1 MIEKKVESGKKKEID
16 DKSGVEG
23 KKTKGKKGMRGG
35 KEGIRGKKKIGEKEK
50 IYEESGDMKDVEKN
64 KTIFGSPA
72 LEHRH
77 FLKSFAAFKRQG
89 K

>member
-1 MIEKKVESGKKKEID
+1 MN
-16 DKSGVEG
+16 
-23 KKTKGKKGMRGG
+23 
-35 KEGIRGKKKIGEKEK
+35 
-50 IYEESGDMKDVEKN
+50 DVPSN